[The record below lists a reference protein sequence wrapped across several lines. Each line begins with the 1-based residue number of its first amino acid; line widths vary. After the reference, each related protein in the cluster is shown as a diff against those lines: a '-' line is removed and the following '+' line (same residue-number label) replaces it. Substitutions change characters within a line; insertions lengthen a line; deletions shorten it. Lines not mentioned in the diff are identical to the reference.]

1 MIIVS
6 NTTPL
11 HYLILIGHQQL
22 LHTRYQRIIIPQ
34 AVVTELMRPET
45 PEEVL
50 QWVSSPPSW
59 IEVRSPKAIDQ
70 TLNLGVGE
78 IAAISLAMELKADHI
93 LLDDKKARNAALA
106 RGLSVVGTLNILTAA
121 AEQGLI
127 DLPEAINLLRNT
139 NFRASE
145 SLLREILSRDAMR
158 K

>member
-34 AVVTELMRPET
+34 AIVTELMRPET